1 MGRDFEDVNDID
13 DLDDD
18 ELRGMVREHLAADS
32 ALDIDD
38 LTINVE
44 DGHVI
49 LDGRVG
55 TDEERRIAEH
65 IVTDVL
71 GVEDYENNIFVDPVR
86 RATSPE
92 AADDNLADEDA
103 TEGRL
108 LGDRPVSLS
117 PEVEDRL
124 EDEDAQL
131 YGTTDLS
138 HAIEEGTSWIPP
150 EAPTPEGFPGQDERG
165 EFGEDH

>member
-165 EFGEDH
+165 ELGEDH

>member
-1 MGRDFEDVNDID
+1 MARDFEDVHDID
-13 DLDDD
+13 DLSDD
-18 ELRGMVREHLAADS
+18 ELRDLVREHLAADN

-38 LTINVE
+38 LTVTVTNGRVL
-44 DGHVI
+44 

-71 GVEDYENNIFVDPVR
+71 GLEDYENRIFVDPVR
-86 RATSPE
+86 RALTSE
-92 AADDNLADEDA
+92 AVDESLAEEDA

-108 LGDRPVSLS
+108 FGDRPANIS
-117 PEVEDRL
+117 PETEVHEEDI
-124 EDEDAQL
+124 EADL
-131 YGTTDLS
+131 YGTTDVG
-138 HAIEEGTSWIPP
+138 HAIEEGTAWIPP
-150 EAPTPEGFPGQDERG
+150 EAPTPEGYPGEDEPG